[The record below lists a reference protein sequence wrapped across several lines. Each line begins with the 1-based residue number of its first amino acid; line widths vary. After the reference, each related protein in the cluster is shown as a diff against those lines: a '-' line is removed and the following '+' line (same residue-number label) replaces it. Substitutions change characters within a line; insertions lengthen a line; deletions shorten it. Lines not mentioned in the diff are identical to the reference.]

1 MIQLQTFVRFPIALL
16 ATVTAM
22 HYAYAQYTPVFFD
35 DFTVS
40 ADSSDVNFEY
50 DTRQAGDLAPIQYV
64 GMPEVPSDFQQQLF
78 GADTAANQPL
88 QLAEVGNNPPGAAPI
103 FSYKTMISPD
113 FNFNGT
119 NNGEVVGKRV
129 TFDLDVGVFA
139 EDPGTGIYTQAGF
152 TIGAQST
159 LIDSEDQ
166 IATQNGEPISEYF
179 GIQFIEDT
187 LNGNEP
193 FLQALADG
201 FQVDGVFV
209 PGDFNGD
216 FEVNL
221 ADYTVWRNNLGSS
234 EELNNDDNLGT
245 PVGSAHYDLW
255 KSNFGQKGQI
265 PGVFIPHGGGT
276 DNLSVEVLID
286 DPADGNPWDGV
297 GSTVIDVFV
306 DGNHVYS
313 YTKGD
318 GGFTDNYITL
328 FGGRQLAGNLLAT
341 HTFDNFTVY
350 SAPAAG
356 LIAHT
361 VVPEPSS
368 SVLAALVIAG
378 CAVTTR
384 FRKPACQVQRKSAV
398 GQ

>member
-1 MIQLQTFVRFPIALL
+1 MTQLQTIGIFAFALV
-16 ATVTAM
+16 AIVTAVQD
-22 HYAYAQYTPVFFD
+22 ANAQYTPVFFD
-35 DFTVS
+35 EFAVS

-50 DTRQAGDLAPIQYV
+50 DTRQTGDLAPIPYV
-64 GMPEVPSDFQQQLF
+64 GVPEVPAEFQQQLF
-78 GADTAANQPL
+78 STETAANQPL
-88 QLAEVGNNPPGAAPI
+88 QLAEVGNNPPGAGPI
-103 FSYKTMISPD
+103 WSYRTMVSPD

-119 NNGEVVGKRV
+119 NNGEVVGKRI

-152 TIGAQST
+152 TVGAQST

-166 IATQNGEPISEYF
+166 ISTQNADPISEYF
-179 GIQFIEDT
+179 GIQFVEDT

-193 FLQALADG
+193 FLQAFADG
-201 FQVDGVFV
+201 FMVDGVFV

-234 EELNNDDNLGT
+234 EALNNDNNLGT

-276 DNLSVEVLID
+276 DNLSVEILID

-297 GSTVIDVFV
+297 GSTVIDVIV

-328 FGGRQLAGNLLAT
+328 FGGRQLNSNLLAT

-350 SAPAAG
+350 SAPGASSAAG
-356 LIAHT
+356 LSAHT
-361 VVPEPSS
+361 TVPEPSS
-368 SVLAALVIAG
+368 SILAALMIAA
-378 CAVTTR
+378 CAFTTR
-384 FRKPACQVQRKSAV
+384 LRKPAC
-398 GQ
+398 